1 MSRRSDHFS
10 IKMMLP
16 VENASIN
23 RNVTGPVLVGCM
35 LLGMYFGLLARS
47 VAQPPPPDGYQWEI
61 NEKFSDE
68 FDGDHLDTTKW
79 YARSPYWVHGRPP
92 ATFRAYSVSVN
103 GGYMQIKNSVLKGD
117 KKYNIAGGAVASKA
131 KDAYFGYYEVRMKAS
146 GISMS
151 STFWLK
157 NKPKGRDCPY
167 EQLELDIVEA
177 VGMQKTGHDLR
188 NYMRSNSHIFQTS
201 CEGEKVV
208 KSSGGNCEISPPA
221 NEAFHTYGCWWVD
234 ENTLEFYFNGVYKF
248 TIHPSTYFRN
258 KPFDR
263 PMYMHMV
270 TETYNWETPP
280 TEEELA
286 NDDINTTYYD
296 WVRSY
301 TLVPER

>member
-1 MSRRSDHFS
+1 MQDNLSKR
-10 IKMMLP
+10 MLKP
-16 VENASIN
+16 ILAGCLF
-23 RNVTGPVLVGCM
+23 TGIY
-35 LLGMYFGLLARS
+35 LGSLTESG
-47 VAQPPPPDGYQWEI
+47 AQPPPPEGFRWEV
-61 NEKFSDE
+61 NKKFSDE
-68 FDGDHLDTTKW
+68 FNGTTLDTTKW

-92 ATFRAYSVSVN
+92 ATFRAYSVSVKD
-103 GGYMQIKNSVLKGD
+103 GTMQIKNSVLKGD

-157 NKPKGRDCPY
+157 NKPVDSNCPY

-188 NYMRSNSHIFQTS
+188 NFMRSNTHTFRTD
-201 CEGEKVV
+201 CNGEKLV

-221 NEAFHTYGCWWVD
+221 NETFHTYGCWWED
-234 ENTLEFYFNGVYKF
+234 ENTLKFYHNGAYKF
-248 TIHPSTYFRN
+248 TIHPNTYFRD
-258 KPFDR
+258 KPFNR

-280 TEEELA
+280 TEEELN
-286 NDDINTTYYD
+286 NDAINTTCYD

-301 TLVPER
+301 KLVPTK